1 MDASTPGTPEPTTY
15 ALATPAQR
23 RVVVAFLGST
33 ILGTLA
39 ASMIWGIAT
48 LYQLASG
55 LDILGVMIQ
64 GTAFTVTQV
73 LFEVP
78 TGVLAD
84 TVGRKVSYLVSIV
97 ILIISTLLFLAA
109 GRYHWGLPGFCAAAS
124 LLAIGWTFQTGTI
137 DAWLVDA
144 LDHTGWVGSKENVF
158 AWSGVAYEGS
168 ILVGTV
174 IGGFLGQGDLALP
187 FVVRAALLTVCFVF
201 VAVMVKDLGFER
213 RPVAPHRI
221 GHEMSRI
228 LRDGVRHGWR
238 HRVVR
243 PLLFD
248 ALLAGA
254 FWMYGSTALQPLL
267 LDVLGRQ
274 LVWVA
279 AVGTAVG
286 SLAGIVGNASA
297 SRVMQGPHGRRR
309 PGRVMALMSA
319 LAALA
324 VLGIGI
330 VGLAVHPVDRGV
342 LPLAVIVA
350 LWIASSLAY
359 GVMTPVRRSF
369 LNEHVPSSHRA
380 TVLSVDALFWDVG
393 GSGGQPA
400 LGWLSRAF
408 SIPIAW
414 VAGSVLLAV
423 GTWPFLAA
431 DRAAQSLTHRKAD
444 KAERRY

>member
-1 MDASTPGTPEPTTY
+1 MNTPASDTPESTTY
-15 ALATPAQR
+15 AIATPAQR

-39 ASMIWGIAT
+39 AAMIWGVAT

-84 TVGRKVSYLVSIV
+84 TVGRKASYLVSIL

-174 IGGFLGQGDLALP
+174 LGGFLGQADLALP
-187 FVVRAALLTVCFVF
+187 FVARAVLLAVCFVF
-201 VAVMVKDLGFER
+201 VAVTVHDLGFER

-254 FWMYGSTALQPLL
+254 FWMYGSAALQPLL

-286 SLAGIVGNASA
+286 SLAGMVGNAGA
-297 SRVMQGPHGRRR
+297 ARVMRGPHGRRR
-309 PGRVMALMSA
+309 PGRVLALMSA
-319 LAALA
+319 LVATT

-330 VGLAVHPVDRGV
+330 AGLLVHPVDRGV
-342 LPLAVIVA
+342 LPLVVVVA
-350 LWIASSLAY
+350 LWIGTCLGN
-359 GVMTPVRRSF
+359 GVMSPVRRSF
-369 LNEHVPSSHRA
+369 LNQHVPSTHRA
-380 TVLSVDALFWDVG
+380 TVLSVDALFFDVG

-400 LGWLSRAF
+400 LGWMSRAY
-408 SIPIAW
+408 SIPVAWIAGAALLF
-414 VAGSVLLAV
+414 AG
-423 GTWPFLAA
+423 TQPFLIA
-431 DRAAQSLTHRKAD
+431 DRAAQTLPHH
-444 KAERRY
+444 KAEEV